1 MLTFQE
7 KDMQKLKDFILNK
20 KPHVIAVTAETRDA
34 MMIVEDVKM
43 ILSELEQEEQIPPIN
58 VELVDNEV
66 AMIFENSNKS
76 QVGTAPAVAG
86 HRRNSNDDGN
96 VCKAPTSNVKIELGS
111 LSTNLIQTP
120 TLKTPQAEN
129 DSNSDYKQ
137 FNYKKPNSKAYIS
150 LARAHTH
157 MNSHTHTH
165 GHTHTHIWTRAH
177 TPTHTHMDLSL
188 IHI

>member
-7 KDMQKLKDFILNK
+7 KDMQKLKDFILSK

-76 QVGTAPAVAG
+76 QVGTAPATAG

-96 VCKAPTSNVKIELGS
+96 VCKAPTSNVKIELG
-111 LSTNLIQTP
+111 LLYRNLIQTP

-129 DSNSDYKQ
+129 DYK
-137 FNYKKPNSKAYIS
+137 
-150 LARAHTH
+150 
-157 MNSHTHTH
+157 
-165 GHTHTHIWTRAH
+165 
-177 TPTHTHMDLSL
+177 
-188 IHI
+188 

>member
-1 MLTFQE
+1 MLMLAFQE
-7 KDMQKLKDFILNK
+7 KDMQKLKDFILSK

-86 HRRNSNDDGN
+86 HRRNSNDGN
-96 VCKAPTSNVKIELGS
+96 FCKAPTSNVK
-111 LSTNLIQTP
+111 
-120 TLKTPQAEN
+120 
-129 DSNSDYKQ
+129 
-137 FNYKKPNSKAYIS
+137 
-150 LARAHTH
+150 
-157 MNSHTHTH
+157 
-165 GHTHTHIWTRAH
+165 
-177 TPTHTHMDLSL
+177 
-188 IHI
+188 